1 MGLGESQEAEFDLVA
16 GIPAGTYALV
26 CDGIILRGVDVTF
39 EILRRRGDED
49 TTIGA
54 QMVRFEPRGG
64 GNFDAVPCDL
74 TFDAPALDY
83 MPGDELIFRYSGANT
98 TGIAYVPNGDGAITN
113 GRIPNITLPQ

>member
-1 MGLGESQEAEFDLVA
+1 VGLGESQEAEFSLVA
-16 GIPAGTYALV
+16 GLPAGTYALV

-39 EILRRRGDED
+39 ELLRRRGDED

-54 QMVRFEPRGG
+54 STVRFEPRGG

-74 TFDAPALDY
+74 TFDAPELDF
-83 MPGDELIFRYSGANT
+83 MPGDEFIFRYSATNT
-98 TGIAYVPNGDGAITN
+98 TAIAYVPNGDGALFN